1 MGGGGGG
8 GGMLKFRV
16 DRRIIHFPDL
26 ATCIHLIIFGEYQLN
41 YSKALEKKNEMAYKC
56 KINLAERPYVNHKT
70 LLNAVPQEPI
80 N

>member
-1 MGGGGGG
+1 MYS
-8 GGMLKFRV
+8 FEN
-16 DRRIIHFPDL
+16 
-26 ATCIHLIIFGEYQLN
+26 FGEYQLN

-56 KINLAERPYVNHKT
+56 KIHLAERPYVNHKT